1 LTEHRKITAA
11 AVPPG
16 KENALNYLRRTGIN
30 RTVLTLSVARLADAL
45 GNSMLIVII
54 PLYVAKLP
62 APWFPFSESV
72 LVGILI
78 SLYGLVFTGLQPFTG
93 ALSDRLGRR
102 KLFIQAGLFVMASS
116 TVAYVFADRFAYL
129 LVARAVQGIGVAITV
144 PAALGLLAADTE
156 KATRGGAMG
165 FYSMLRMV
173 GFAIGPLAGGFLQV
187 QAGFDAAFIVG
198 GVLIMVGFLL
208 VQIWVRDVDV
218 PQPAQAARSPLFDR
232 DLLSEGRFALGVA
245 TFFMSSAF
253 SMMSALEN
261 EFNARLGQTAIGFGI
276 AFSALTIARLITQL
290 PLGRLSDR
298 IGRKALI
305 VAGMLVMAPATAATG
320 LVMSTLQLTGVRAVQ
335 GVASA
340 AIAAPAFALVG
351 DLSRAGHEGQQ
362 MSILAMGFGLG
373 IAIGPLIAGVL
384 AVYSFL
390 LPFVVGGVL
399 CLLGAWLVYAMAPET
414 VKHSAEG

>member
-1 LTEHRKITAA
+1 MD
-11 AVPPG
+11 
-16 KENALNYLRRTGIN
+16 YLRRNGIN
-30 RTVLTLSVARLADAL
+30 RTVLTLSLARLADAL

-62 APWFPFSESV
+62 APWFPFSETV

-78 SLYGLVFTGLQPFTG
+78 SLYGIFFTGLQPFTG

-102 KLFIQAGLFVMASS
+102 KMFIQAGLLVMALS
-116 TVAYVFADRFAYL
+116 TVAYVFATRFAHL
-129 LVARAVQGIGVAITV
+129 LLARAVQGIGVAITV

-187 QAGFDAAFIVG
+187 HSGFNTAFVAGG
-198 GVLIMVGFLL
+198 CLILVGFVL
-208 VQIWVRDVDV
+208 VQIWVRDLDTPTESKVE
-218 PQPAQAARSPLFDR
+218 RRPLFDR
-232 DLLSEGRFALGVA
+232 DLLSQGRFALGVA
-245 TFFMSSAF
+245 TFFMASAF
-253 SMMSALEN
+253 SMMSTLEN
-261 EFNARLGQTAIGFGI
+261 EFNARLNQTAIGFGV
-276 AFSALTIARLITQL
+276 AFSALTIARLIFQL
-290 PLGRLSDR
+290 PIGRLSDKM
-298 IGRKALI
+298 GRKVLI
-305 VAGMLVMAPATAATG
+305 IAGLLVMAPATAATG
-320 LVMSTLQLTGVRAVQ
+320 LVMSTLQLTGVRAIQ

-351 DLSRAGHEGQQ
+351 DMSSAGHEGQQ

-373 IAIGPLIAGVL
+373 IALGPLIAGLL

-390 LPFVVGGVL
+390 LPFLVGGAL
-399 CLLGAWLVYAMAPET
+399 CLLGAWLVYRRAPET
-414 VKHSAEG
+414 VHRAPGG